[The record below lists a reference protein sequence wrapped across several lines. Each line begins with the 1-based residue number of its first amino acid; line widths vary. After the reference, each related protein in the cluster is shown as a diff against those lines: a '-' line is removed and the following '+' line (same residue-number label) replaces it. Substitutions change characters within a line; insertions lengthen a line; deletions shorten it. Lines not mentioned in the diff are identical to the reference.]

1 RDQTGQYKP
10 SPASSFSTSVTQGAA
25 SMLMDALQASGWFM
39 VLEREGLQNLLTER
53 KIIRASQQKEGTP
66 ANILDELPPLQ
77 AANLV
82 LEGGIVGFDSNVRT
96 GGEGAR
102 YLGIGGSREYRVDQV
117 TVSLRAVDVRTG
129 QVLANVM
136 TSKTIYSVAR
146 SAGVF
151 KFIELKDLLELE
163 AGYTYNE
170 PAQLCVLSAIEAAVA
185 HLIAQGVERRL
196 WQAADHG
203 SLWNSSLAKY
213 LAHFRVGRRGSWKAG
228 ATGAGIFVAESRRRD
243 GGGRTSEL
251 SGEGLVGVAVLVDGA
266 DLVVARLGH
275 DRMVERAVLADI
287 GAAVGAGLH
296 QLGGVQVTALVGVG
310 AVVGAALVQFEA
322 VEVAIGAAA
331 EAVVVAALIGDQ
343 QVVAA
348 IL

>member
-1 RDQTGQYKP
+1 MRTLLALALAGALLQGCSLRQPMPAEHEPQTPTLTPRASTYHDLINMPKPRGLVVTALYGFRDQTGQYKP
-10 SPASSFSTSVTQGAA
+10 TPASSFSTSVTQGAA

-53 KIIRASQQKEGTP
+53 KIIRASQQKNGTP

-77 AANLV
+77 AANIV
-82 LEGGIVGFDSNVRT
+82 LEGGIVGFDSNIRT

-102 YLGIGGSREYRVDQV
+102 YLGIGASHEYRVDQV

-163 AGYTYNE
+163 AGYTVNE

-185 HLIAQGVERRL
+185 HLIAQGIERRL
-196 WQAADHG
+196 WQAADQA
-203 SLWNSSLAKY
+203 SLRDSTLGKY
-213 LAHFRVGRRGSWKAG
+213 LARYR
-228 ATGAGIFVAESRRRD
+228 
-243 GGGRTSEL
+243 
-251 SGEGLVGVAVLVDGA
+251 
-266 DLVVARLGH
+266 
-275 DRMVERAVLADI
+275 
-287 GAAVGAGLH
+287 
-296 QLGGVQVTALVGVG
+296 
-310 AVVGAALVQFEA
+310 
-322 VEVAIGAAA
+322 
-331 EAVVVAALIGDQ
+331 
-343 QVVAA
+343 
-348 IL
+348 